1 MLFRNVGLLLIKLGD
16 PQLTGDMFD
25 QETTETS
32 SSLRPPLK
40 MVGLLRTLQIS
51 TVRCQKF
58 NYQNGD
64 PERHTW
70 EFNYREEEV

>member
-1 MLFRNVGLLLIKLGD
+1 MLFRNVGLLLIKLRD
-16 PQLTGDMFD
+16 LRSTGDMFD

-51 TVRCQKF
+51 TVM
-58 NYQNGD
+58 
-64 PERHTW
+64 PEVQPSEWRPSKA
-70 EFNYREEEV
+70 YPGV